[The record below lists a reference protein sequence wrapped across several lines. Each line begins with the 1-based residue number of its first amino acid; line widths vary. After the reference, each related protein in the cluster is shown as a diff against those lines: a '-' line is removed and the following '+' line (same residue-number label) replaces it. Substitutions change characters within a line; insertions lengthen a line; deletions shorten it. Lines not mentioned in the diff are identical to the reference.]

1 MIFLFSLLPFASIQK
16 QERKRVAIFVIAV
29 GVQITKLSAVR
40 RANIWEKK
48 NRILMFLSGLLGW
61 KEPEITDLG
70 NQAAK
75 SKPKSPQT

>member
-1 MIFLFSLLPFASIQK
+1 M
-16 QERKRVAIFVIAV
+16 AIFVIAV

-48 NRILMFLSGLLGW
+48 NRILMFLSGLLSW
-61 KEPEITDLG
+61 KEPEITDSG